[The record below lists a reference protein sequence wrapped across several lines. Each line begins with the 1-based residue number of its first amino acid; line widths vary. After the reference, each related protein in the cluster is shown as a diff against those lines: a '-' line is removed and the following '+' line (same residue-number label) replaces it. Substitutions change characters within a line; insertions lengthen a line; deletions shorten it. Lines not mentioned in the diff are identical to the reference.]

1 MPTNTTRIAKNTLM
15 LYFRQ
20 IFIMLVSLYTVR
32 VVLDVLGAEDY
43 GIYNVVAGMVA
54 MFGLLSNSMSM
65 ASQRYFAFEI
75 GLGNFENLKKIFN
88 LNLLIY
94 ILIAVIGLLFAETVG
109 LWFISNKLT
118 IISER
123 KIAAVRVYHFS
134 VVSCLFTILRIPY
147 MAMIIAHEEMGI
159 YTYVSIADAVLKL
172 AVVFFVQF
180 GMSDKLQL
188 YGFLMCCITAI
199 NTIIYM
205 IICYKYQ
212 KCNFDFYWN
221 KNLFRETIV
230 YSGYNLYG
238 EIANFSRNYFINVL
252 LNQFFDPIVVSA
264 RGIALSIKYAV
275 LNFSNSFSAALRP
288 QIIKTYAVN
297 RIDEMFKLAF
307 LGSKVMFFL
316 LYIFI
321 LPLILEAPIV
331 LSIWL
336 KSTPDNAV
344 LFVRLVLIDV
354 LIDASNPIASVARA
368 TGKIRLYGLTAGT
381 IRLLNLPLSWM
392 LLMIGKPAYSVF
404 IVSIFFSTIG
414 YIANLLVLKRL
425 VKYSIMEYLLTVIF
439 PFFLVVMVSGVLSLI
454 FHIIIKRSLLRL
466 FLVTFISFIFTCGS
480 MYVLGFNKTEK
491 KKINKIILYKLRKFL
506 VYTGAK

>member
-1 MPTNTTRIAKNTLM
+1 
-15 LYFRQ
+15 
-20 IFIMLVSLYTVR
+20 MLVSLYTVR
-32 VVLDVLGAEDY
+32 VALEVLGAEDY

-54 MFGLLSNSMSM
+54 MFSLLGNSMSI

-94 ILIAVIGLLFAETVG
+94 ILIAIIGLLFAETVG

-118 IISER
+118 IILER

-159 YTYVSIADAVLKL
+159 YTYVSITDAVLKL
-172 AVVFFVQF
+172 AVVFLLRFI
-180 GMSDKLQL
+180 MLDKLQL
-188 YGFLMCCITAI
+188 YGFLMCCITVI
-199 NTIIYM
+199 NTVIYM
-205 IICYKYQ
+205 AICYKYQ

-221 KNLFRETIV
+221 KNLFKEIII
-230 YSGYNLYG
+230 YSGYSLYG
-238 EIANFSRNYFINVL
+238 EIANFSRNYVVNIL
-252 LNQFFDPIVVSA
+252 LNQFFNPIVVSA

-275 LNFSNSFSAALRP
+275 YSFSNSFSVALRP

-297 RIDEMFKLAF
+297 RIDEMFKLTF
-307 LGSKVMFFL
+307 FGSKAMFFL

-321 LPLILEAPIV
+321 LPLILEAPII

-336 KSTPDNAV
+336 KSTPDNTA

-354 LIDASNPIASVARA
+354 LIEASNPIASVARA

-392 LLMIGKPAYSVF
+392 LLLMGKPAYSVF
-404 IVSIFFSTIG
+404 VAAIFFSIIG
-414 YIANLLVLKRL
+414 YIANLLVIKRL
-425 VKYSIMEYLLTVIF
+425 VKFSIKEYLFTVIF
-439 PFFLVVMVSGVLSLI
+439 PSFLVVLVSGVPSFF
-454 FHIIIKRSLLRL
+454 FHVIIERGFLRL
-466 FLVTFISFIFTCGS
+466 FLVTVISFIFTCGS
-480 MYVLGFNKTEK
+480 MYAFGLNKIERK
-491 KKINKIILYKLRKFL
+491 RINKIILFKLRKFL